1 VFSKAEKPKL
11 IAALFK
17 AVKANKKQVVF
28 TLALWE
34 RAGRGLRAS
43 YALENG
49 WYNPAEVWR
58 Y

>member
-28 TLALWE
+28 TRALWE
-34 RAGRGLRAS
+34 RVAGVVRVRKRM
-43 YALENG
+43 
-49 WYNPAEVWR
+49 V
-58 Y
+58 